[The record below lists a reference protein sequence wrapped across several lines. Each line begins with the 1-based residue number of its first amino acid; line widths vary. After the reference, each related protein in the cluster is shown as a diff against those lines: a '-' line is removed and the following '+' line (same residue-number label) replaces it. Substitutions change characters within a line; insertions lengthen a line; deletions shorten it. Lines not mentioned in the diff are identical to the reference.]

1 MLITLELV
9 TAYSLCPRKAYLLM
23 RGDATAPPH
32 EYMDVLH
39 RDSAKTKAQFLA
51 SCQAR
56 AVSQGGIL
64 FDARFLTGELEATV
78 DVMIRR
84 QSLTPKPW
92 QYYEPHLFVG
102 KNVATNE
109 HKIAVAFLCKTIED
123 ASGVRPPTGVIVT
136 KNSKLMHLNVAN
148 VDTILLP
155 ILASLRAW
163 ASDLPPD
170 PPPIVLN
177 DHCPL
182 CPFKAKCRRQAEQ
195 EDSLSLLDRM
205 TPKVMR
211 RYHGKGIFTVNQLS
225 YLFKPRR
232 RRRRGKAAPKGF
244 TLELQALAL
253 RTGKVYVHEPPAVAE
268 SPVELFLDI
277 EGIPDDDF
285 QYLIGVVVFSQ
296 GREERHSFWADSPEE
311 ESAIFARLLHLVAQ
325 YERAPIYHYGSYE
338 PRALDRVAKKHGL
351 PCDAMR
357 ERLMNVN
364 SLIFGKV
371 YFPTRS
377 NTLKDLG
384 RIVGASWT
392 STDASGLQSLVW
404 RHRWDE
410 TRDNETKQLLLTYNL
425 DDCNALRL
433 LVYELRNIG
442 ETTATRQDVDFADRP
457 KQIATDKGQQIHDSL
472 EWILK
477 SAHAEYKD
485 NRIAIR
491 RQGGNETDRKGPGGR
506 KGRPF
511 YKRIIPTNA
520 GRRISVRRKTQCPRS
535 ENHVLEPSGELAEH
549 IIIDLVFTRT
559 GCRKVITKYTGQ
571 YSFCSRCKERYAPP
585 QIQKL
590 KGCLFG
596 HSFRCWAVYQRIVLR
611 LPYLVIRQVFYDLF
625 REQINEVSVINF
637 LTDLA
642 TYYVRTE
649 RQLLKSILSS
659 PFIHIDETKINIRG
673 TDHYVW
679 VLTDGRHVVFRLTET
694 REALLI
700 QELLNGY
707 SGILIADFYAGY
719 DACACR
725 QQRCLVHLIRDLNDE
740 LWKNPFNTELEEF
753 VAAFKDLIS
762 PIMDDVAKY
771 GLKRRHLSKHEGAV
785 DRFYN
790 CTILGREFT
799 CEVARTF
806 QKRFLRYRDSL
817 FTFLKED
824 GIPWNNN
831 MAERA
836 IRHLAVQRKISGSF
850 FKRVAEHYLRLLG
863 IAQTCRFQDKSFL
876 GFLLSG
882 GLDVNAYKEK
892 KRPKVSKPV
901 WKAKENVVVH

>member
-1 MLITLELV
+1 M
-9 TAYSLCPRKAYLLM
+9 
-23 RGDATAPPH
+23 
-32 EYMDVLH
+32 
-39 RDSAKTKAQFLA
+39 
-51 SCQAR
+51 
-56 AVSQGGIL
+56 SQDGIV
-64 FDARFLTGELEATV
+64 FNARFVTGELEATV
-78 DVMIRR
+78 DVMN
-84 QSLTPKPW
+84 STAEFNAKALA
-92 QYYEPHLFVG
+92 YYEPHLFVG
-102 KNVATNE
+102 NNVATNE
-109 HKIAVAFLCKTIED
+109 HKIAVAFLSKTIEE
-123 ASGVRPPTGVIVT
+123 ASESRPPTGVIVT
-136 KNSKLMHLNVAN
+136 KNGKVMRLNVAN
-148 VDTILLP
+148 VDTILSP

-163 ASDLPPD
+163 ASDLPPE

-182 CPFKAKCRRQAEQ
+182 CPFKARCQQQAEQ
-195 EDSLSLLDRM
+195 EDNLSLLDRM
-205 TPKVMR
+205 TPETDATVPQQGDL
-211 RYHGKGIFTVNQLS
+211 HGEKQLS

-268 SPVELFLDI
+268 SLVELFLDI

-285 QYLIGVVVFSQ
+285 HYLIGLVVFSQ

-311 ESAIFARLLHLVAQ
+311 EAAIFARLLHLVAQ

-351 PCDAMR
+351 PCDAVR
-357 ERLMNVN
+357 GRLMNVN
-364 SLIFGKV
+364 SLIFGNV

-384 RIVGASWT
+384 RVVGASWT
-392 STDASGLQSLVW
+392 TTDVSGLQSLVW

-410 TRDNETKQLLLTYNL
+410 TKDNETKQLLLTYNL

-433 LVYELRNIG
+433 LVCELRNIG

-485 NRIAIR
+485 NRIAIG

-506 KGRPF
+506 KGGPF
-511 YKRIIPTNA
+511 YKRIIPPNV
-520 GRRISVRRKTQCPRS
+520 GQRISVRRKTHCPRS

-549 IIIDLVFTRT
+549 IVIDLVFTRT
-559 GCRKVITKYTGQ
+559 GCRKIITKYTGK
-571 YSFCSRCKERYAPP
+571 YSFCSRCKERHPPP

-590 KGCLFG
+590 KGRLFG

-625 REQINEVSVINF
+625 REQINEVSIINF

-642 TYYVRTE
+642 AYYVRTE
-649 RQLLKSILSS
+649 RQLLKAILSS
-659 PFIHIDETKINIRG
+659 PFIHIDETKINIQG

-725 QQRCLVHLIRDLNDE
+725 LQRCLVHLIRDLNDE
-740 LWKNPFNTELEEF
+740 LWKNPFNTELEQF

-762 PIMDDVAKY
+762 PIMNDVAKY
-771 GLKRRHLSKHEGAV
+771 GLKKGTSRNTSEQWIGFTTAQSWGGSSRVKSQGHFRSDFYDIERVFSLS
-785 DRFYN
+785 
-790 CTILGREFT
+790 
-799 CEVARTF
+799 
-806 QKRFLRYRDSL
+806 
-817 FTFLKED
+817 
-824 GIPWNNN
+824 
-831 MAERA
+831 
-836 IRHLAVQRKISGSF
+836 
-850 FKRVAEHYLRLLG
+850 
-863 IAQTCRFQDKSFL
+863 
-876 GFLLSG
+876 
-882 GLDVNAYKEK
+882 
-892 KRPKVSKPV
+892 
-901 WKAKENVVVH
+901 

>member
-1 MLITLELV
+1 MPITLQLV

-23 RGDATAPPH
+23 RGDHRAPQH
-32 EYMDVLH
+32 KYLDVLD
-39 RDSAKTKAQFLA
+39 RASAKTKAQFLA
-51 SCQAR
+51 SYQASTLSKNGI
-56 AVSQGGIL
+56 AVDATFLAGG
-64 FDARFLTGELEATV
+64 LETTV

-84 QSLTPKPW
+84 QSSGPKPL

-102 KNVATNE
+102 NNVATNE
-109 HKIAVAFLCKTIED
+109 HKIAVAFLCMAIGE
-123 ASGVRPPTGVIVT
+123 ASKPRPPTGAIVT
-136 KNSKLMHLNVAN
+136 KSGKVVRINVASL
-148 VDTILLP
+148 DAALSP

-163 ASDLPPD
+163 ASDLPQE

-182 CPFKAKCRRQAEQ
+182 CPFKARCSRQAEQ
-195 EDSLSLLDRM
+195 EDNLSLLDRM
-205 TPKVMR
+205 TTKVMR
-211 RYHGKGIFTVNQLS
+211 KYHSKGIFTVNQLS

-232 RRRRGKAAPKGF
+232 RRRRGKAAPTGF

-253 RTGKVYVHEPPAVAE
+253 RTGKVYVHEPPSIAE
-268 SPVELFLDI
+268 LPVELFLDI

-285 QYLIGVVVFSQ
+285 QYLIGLVVCKQ
-296 GREERHSFWADSPEE
+296 GREECHSFWANSPEE
-311 ESAIFARLLHLVAQ
+311 EAAIFERLLLLVAQ
-325 YERAPIYHYGSYE
+325 YEQAPIYHYGSYE
-338 PRALDRVAKKHGL
+338 PRAINRMAKKHGIA
-351 PCDAMR
+351 CDAVR

-384 RIVGASWT
+384 RVVGASWN
-392 STDASGLQSLVW
+392 SPDASGLQSLVW

-410 TRDNETKQLLLTYNL
+410 TKDNETKQRLITYNL

-433 LVYELRNIG
+433 LVSEIIRIG
-442 ETTATRQDVDFADRP
+442 ETTDTRHDLDFADRP
-457 KQIATDKGQQIHDSL
+457 KQIATASGKKIHYSL
-472 EWILK
+472 EGILK
-477 SAHAEYKD
+477 SAHAEYKE
-485 NRIAIR
+485 NRIAVR
-491 RQGGNETDRKGPGGR
+491 RQGRNETNRKRRGAP
-506 KGRPF
+506 KGHQG

-520 GRRISVRRKTQCPRS
+520 GRCISVRHKTQCPRH
-535 ENHVLEPSGELAEH
+535 ENQILEPTGELAEH
-549 IIIDLVFTRT
+549 IIIDLVFTKT
-559 GCRKVITKYTGQ
+559 GCRKVITKYIGK
-571 YSFCSRCKERYAPP
+571 YSFCPRCKRRFPPP

-590 KGCLFG
+590 KGRLFG
-596 HSFRCWAVYQRIVLR
+596 HCFRCWAVYQRIILR
-611 LPYLVIRQVFYDLF
+611 LPYRVISQVFYDLF
-625 REQINEVSVINF
+625 REQITAASIILF
-637 LTDLA
+637 LTDLS
-642 TYYVRTE
+642 TQYIRTE
-649 RQLLKSILSS
+649 QQSLKAILSS
-659 PFIHIDETKINIRG
+659 PFVHIDETKINIQG

-694 REALLI
+694 REATLI

-707 SGILIADFYAGY
+707 SGVLIADFYGGY
-719 DACACR
+719 DACSCR

-740 LWKNPFNTELEEF
+740 LWKNPFNIELEEF
-753 VAAFKDLIS
+753 VAAFNDLIS

-771 GLKRRHLSKHEGAV
+771 GLKKRHLVKYERAV

-790 CTILGREFT
+790 STILWREFQ
-799 CEVARTF
+799 CEVVRTF

-836 IRHLAVQRKISGSF
+836 SRHLAVQRKISGSF
-850 FKRVAEHYLRLLG
+850 FRRVAEHYLRLLG

-876 GFLLSG
+876 GFLLLG
-882 GLDVNAYKEK
+882 GRDVNLYKEK
-892 KRPKVSKPV
+892 KRPKVSEPV
-901 WKAKENVVVH
+901 GKVKE